1 MSAGKAED
9 SIKPLAQW
17 SPIIPGSERARLEEQ
32 KTIRLY
38 HEQQQK
44 SEQPQIP
51 GPLNTTQKL
60 QAYLD
65 SCPPNLTELDL
76 RAQQI
81 TSLAGV
87 RFPPGLKSLLLNL
100 NNISSLVRSGLIG
113 LFSSPAFFRGLES
126 MVGRPAVAQSSNF
139 ASIFKKTDDLNKR
152 TDEEIKRDRL
162 TNSEIAPVLFPP
174 GLEVLELRDN
184 RIESL
189 EGVLFPDSLKILTL
203 DNNDIKSLQGVQFP
217 PQLEVLDLNINK
229 IDNLYQVKFPV
240 GLKELNLSD
249 NNILHLTSVEFP
261 PNIEEFTID
270 GNPLEDVA
278 MMIRPNKTVIEH
290 LKKEYSSL
298 YFRDIYDGRAKLALK
313 DAKQREKALTRQS
326 QQTEQATLKQI
337 SDFNQQSTQNQL
349 RGITSFLRE
358 GMEARAKQ
366 HAEQLEREGEERGK
380 LLIYIRLTANRMRY
394 PVPLNATET
403 VQSVLDY
410 INEHYYVSSLVPNCG
425 AIYLYKSGIKD
436 LLLLTTTRILADYN
450 IKNGD
455 ILIAECRNIQMNGGG
470 INHVNKKY
478 TMKTRKIKNKNK
490 NKNLKTKKGWSL
502 KYKRSIDCK
511 RPRGFSQRQYCN
523 YGRKK
528 S

>member
-9 SIKPLAQW
+9 NINPVAPW

-32 KTIRLY
+32 KTIRSY

-87 RFPPGLKSLLLNL
+87 RFPPGLKSLLLNF
-100 NNISSLVRSGLIG
+100 NIISELVKRRQDYSSGQVTFL
-113 LFSSPAFFRGLES
+113 
-126 MVGRPAVAQSSNF
+126 
-139 ASIFKKTDDLNKR
+139 
-152 TDEEIKRDRL
+152 
-162 TNSEIAPVLFPP
+162 APVLFPP
-174 GLEVLELRDN
+174 GLEVLELHDN

-229 IDNLYQVKFPV
+229 IDNLSQFKFPV

-249 NNILHLTSVEFP
+249 NNIFHLNSVEFP

-278 MMIRPNKTVIEH
+278 MMIRPNKTVVEH

-326 QQTEQATLKQI
+326 QQTEQATLKEI
-337 SDFNQQSTQNQL
+337 SDLKQQSMQNQL

-358 GMEARAKQ
+358 GMEARAQQ
-366 HAEQLEREGEERGK
+366 HAEQLKREGEERGK
-380 LLIYIRLTANRMRY
+380 HLIFVLLVVNRMRY
-394 PVPLNATET
+394 PVPLNPTET

-410 INEHYYVSSLVPNCG
+410 INEHYYISSLVPICG
-425 AIYLYKSGIKD
+425 VMHLYKSDKKGR
-436 LLLLTTTRILADYN
+436 LTTTRTLADYN
-450 IKNGD
+450 VVNGET
-455 ILIAECRNIQMNGGG
+455 LNAHCHNMQMSGGG
-470 INHVNKKY
+470 INQTNKKY
-478 TMKTRKIKNKNK
+478 TIKTRKIKNKNK
-490 NKNLKTKKGWSL
+490 NKKSKTKKGWSL

>member
-1 MSAGKAED
+1 MAYSGVY
-9 SIKPLAQW
+9 LGQ
-17 SPIIPGSERARLEEQ
+17 G
-32 KTIRLY
+32 
-38 HEQQQK
+38 
-44 SEQPQIP
+44 QP
-51 GPLNTTQKL
+51 PLNSIVAHPGRHEFSLIDWPSDPEKL
-60 QAYLD
+60 QKYLD
-65 SCPPNLTELDL
+65 RCPPTLTALQMVG
-76 RAQQI
+76 AHI
-81 TSLAGV
+81 TFMEGV
-87 RFPPGLKSLLLNL
+87 RFPANL
-100 NNISSLVRSGLIG
+100 INIDLGSNYIRRLVG
-113 LFSSPAFFRGLES
+113 
-126 MVGRPAVAQSSNF
+126 VQ
-139 ASIFKKTDDLNKR
+139 
-152 TDEEIKRDRL
+152 
-162 TNSEIAPVLFPP
+162 FPP
-174 GLEVLELRDN
+174 NLIELTLSDN

-189 EGVLFPDSLKILTL
+189 QEANFPSTLTTL
-203 DNNDIKSLQGVQFP
+203 RLNQNYIESLQGIQFPSTLTSLSLGWNNIDNLDRIQFPPRLTTLLLNDNRLIHMSGVQFP
-217 PQLEVLDLNINK
+217 PGLTHLNLSNSEERGDERMGYGYNQLKSFNE
-229 IDNLYQVKFPV
+229 VKFPPS
-240 GLKELNLSD
+240 LTQLNLQR
-249 NNILHLTSVEFP
+249 NRLETLGRIIEPTPNVLHLIELQFP
-261 PNIEEFTID
+261 KIVQEY
-270 GNPLEDVA
+270 
-278 MMIRPNKTVIEH
+278 RKT
-290 LKKEYSSL
+290 
-298 YFRDIYDGRAKLALK
+298 
-313 DAKQREKALTRQS
+313 LTRQS

-410 INEHYYVSSLVPNCG
+410 INEHYYVSSLVQNCG

-455 ILIAECRNIQMNGGG
+455 TLIAECRNIQMNGGG
-470 INHVNKKY
+470 INHVNRKY